1 MTTLE
6 HELHKLAL
14 VFNTSTN
21 VRARVV
27 DGFIYLCLDDG
38 DFHTD
43 PNIKGPTRVAVPSDI
58 VKRLDYWTLWLTET
72 ASTIPL
78 PEFKYEEKILATCL
92 GRFNHMQAT
101 AVLSKIRKGKPCP
114 LSQSL

>member
-1 MTTLE
+1 MSTSPLE

-14 VFNTSTN
+14 VFNTSTH

-38 DFHTD
+38 EFHTD
-43 PNIKGPTRVAVPSDI
+43 TEIKEPTRVAVPFDI
-58 VKRLDYWTLWLTET
+58 VKRLDYWLLW
-72 ASTIPL
+72 STTTTSPIPTY
-78 PEFKYEEKILATCL
+78 KEKILATCL

-101 AVLSKIRKGKPCP
+101 ALLAKIRDSNP
-114 LSQSL
+114 

>member
-1 MTTLE
+1 MSTSPLE

-14 VFNTSTN
+14 VFNTSTH

-38 DFHTD
+38 EFHTD
-43 PNIKGPTRVAVPSDI
+43 TEIREPTRVAVPFDI
-58 VKRLDYWTLWLTET
+58 VKNLGYWMLGST
-72 ASTIPL
+72 ATTSPIP
-78 PEFKYEEKILATCL
+78 PYNERTLATCL

-101 AVLSKIRKGKPCP
+101 AFLARLREIKKHD
-114 LSQSL
+114 